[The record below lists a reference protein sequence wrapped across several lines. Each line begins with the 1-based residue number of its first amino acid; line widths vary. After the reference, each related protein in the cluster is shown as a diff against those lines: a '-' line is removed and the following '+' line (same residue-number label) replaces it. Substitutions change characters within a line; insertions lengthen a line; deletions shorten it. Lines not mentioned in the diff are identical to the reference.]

1 MRSLLQVQQQ
11 GQQQEAQPVLL
22 PGEQLEVQQ
31 PGEQLVQHLE
41 RHHA

>member
-1 MRSLLQVQQQ
+1 MRSLLQVQQ
-11 GQQQEAQPVLL
+11 QQQEAQPVLL

-31 PGEQLVQHLE
+31 PGEQPEVQHLE